1 MPSSRLSCLLAIALL
16 MFAAA
21 CKKDGQHGDSGT
33 PVANAVTPSTFHP
46 GDTLTIRGNYL
57 GIDPTKIQ
65 VTLNDTI
72 TLSIIKAADSVVTV
86 VLPPAAEFAFWGSRP
101 FKVTFTLNGTA
112 IYTATFTI
120 TVSEPEPKGWFTVA
134 TLPGLN
140 TLLALASIEIMFP
153 TDSIGYY
160 LSYDGLRKTR
170 DGGETWQ
177 TTPGSLTYVPSVI
190 SVLDTS
196 HLWYGTLDFRI
207 FTSND
212 GGSSWQDH
220 PLPAYLVAGG
230 GIYLSSPTTGK
241 IVDAN
246 GRIYNV
252 AGSFD
257 TTSGMLPEHT
267 SPYAFF
273 GNYGGGL
280 SVYTGFSAIDDNN
293 LMMGGAGG
301 NYGGASVT
309 VKTNGVYDDYPV
321 AVTTWPLTK
330 VLLVNTTLGFAIDTK
345 NNLLKYTGNRTWG
358 LLPQTATAVYFVN
371 ATTGYIADDKR
382 IYLTQDG
389 GESWNP
395 VFNLSTGDHVYN
407 ITGHNGKV
415 WAIGNHQGSGGAVGF
430 IYKYN
435 P

>member
-1 MPSSRLSCLLAIALL
+1 MYFLKITVRILFLLPLVLL
-16 MFAAA
+16 IHA
-21 CKKDGQHGDSGT
+21 CTKDGQHANSGT
-33 PVANAVTPSTFHP
+33 PVANAVTPFTVHP
-46 GDTLTIRGNYL
+46 GDTLTIQGNYL
-57 GIDPTKIQ
+57 GTDPTKIQ

-72 TLSIIKAADSVVTV
+72 KLSIIKAADSVVTV
-86 VLPPAAEFAFWGSRP
+86 VLPPRFAFWGSRQ
-101 FKVTFTLNGTA
+101 FKVTFTLNGTV
-112 IYTATFTI
+112 IYTATFSI
-120 TVSEPEPKGWFTVA
+120 TVTEPEPKGWFTVA
-134 TLPGLN
+134 TFPVTNAFG
-140 TLLALASIEIMFP
+140 TVPDEIIFP
-153 TDSIGYY
+153 TDSIGFYHT
-160 LSYDGLRKTR
+160 YDGLRKTR

-177 TTPGSLTYVPSVI
+177 TTPSNLTYVPTFVSAP
-190 SVLDTS
+190 DTS

-207 FTSND
+207 FTTND

-230 GIYLSSPTTGK
+230 GIYMSSPTTGK

-257 TTSGMLPEHT
+257 TTSGIVLEHT

-273 GNYGGGL
+273 GTHGGGL
-280 SVYTGFSAIDDNN
+280 SVYTSFSAIDDDN

-309 VKTNGVYDDYPV
+309 VKMNGVYDDYTV

-330 VLLVNTTLGFAIDTK
+330 VLLVNNTLGFAIDTK

-358 LLPQTATAVYFVN
+358 VLPQTATAVYFVN
-371 ATTGYIADDKR
+371 ATTGYIADAR
-382 IYLTQDG
+382 SIYLTQDG
-389 GESWNP
+389 GQSWNP
-395 VFNLSTGDHVYN
+395 VFNLQSGDIVFNFAAHD
-407 ITGHNGKV
+407 GKV
-415 WAIGNHQGSGGAVGF
+415 WAIGNNQGSAGTVGF